1 MASSE
6 AVGKLV
12 EMEDNGSSVD
22 PVTGSTARTDDPTA
36 RPPRIRFP
44 DRFLTSRSREGS
56 SGSSFPSSLQ
66 EPISLSRSDVL
77 TPVGLNESRQRARS
91 FGLESN
97 EHEQKTAKKPSVRYG
112 SRRRSMHA
120 SQGHRWSGLKVESLM
135 PDFQPSAFSD
145 EYDLSQEDPK
155 ILQDVQRALQ
165 LQSRRRDRRPYH
177 AKPSDGDTSPLT
189 NVIDP
194 FVAPP
199 SSSPTAPIEQSAS
212 DYLPVPLLSSDVDFS
227 PFTKSAPR
235 HPVPLSSNGGATL
248 DWAGSHSEDEKLW
261 SIHKGKRKG
270 KEKEPLP
277 NRAFI
282 EKQEAL
288 FTDRIVRIKAEAS
301 AATVRKVAIVKEQLG
316 RQYNVVFSSIANGLP
331 INLAEVVRW
340 YFTSTLDMQAW
351 LDGAEPLTWLKH
363 LLDNRRNDRVRWRM
377 SALLMEEYA
386 RFKKGVGYGQPSP
399 VAGAGVSSPAFPLSL
414 SPHIAKS
421 PVSVTVSS
429 DVSPSTSV
437 VKVRLPEGHIS
448 FSPLVDNS
456 RDSINDSQG
465 HNHGRVKG
473 WRRSLPGF
481 IEGTSAR
488 NNPFPYSAITPPGS
502 LSPASS
508 HFGFRDTVRR
518 FTEEGSSSARGSQSE
533 DQNDFPPD
541 GSRFKPR
548 RRREPRSLIRN
559 IQPSRPPS
567 PEMNDQTG
575 PSDPLPPIASSE
587 GFMQSDTVKSKILL
601 SESAIVDKG
610 DSSLPSDVPDVLPKP
625 SYRSISLPLGNW
637 LPLKPAS
644 EHDEGKLEAEY
655 GLRWRMLEELKGH
668 NHRLRHRLQRVAA
681 DVREYEIH
689 CSNVLPTLGVS
700 HRRLPPE
707 LLDAIGHDPAS
718 VTGGTRKYR
727 GWQAVDDIHNRV
739 VRQREIIRLFLS
751 TAEQDTLTIPD
762 ILDKPIT
769 LLMERLQEIQRV
781 QQPLNEK
788 ANDVNRTLAE
798 VRSIHASVKK
808 EYNEAV
814 SHTSVVYPELSHVVA
829 LVEKYQDQYQQIWE
843 FGMDVLTFILDTIT
857 PFWRN
862 YGKTIMEDIQDF
874 LIIPWYRNE
883 FTGEPKRYPVESLP
897 RRPIHH
903 WFSLLGLS
911 TFMILITFLQTRAAI
926 TSIWNYRLLWI
937 GNHGIRWAILP
948 LFWTAIVIQLLAVV
962 IELCILF
969 LQAAVVLWWL
979 GWLVGLCT

>member
-1 MASSE
+1 MTSSE

-97 EHEQKTAKKPSVRYG
+97 EHEQKAVKKPSVRYG

-145 EYDLSQEDPK
+145 EYDLYPK

-227 PFTKSAPR
+227 PFTKSAP
-235 HPVPLSSNGGATL
+235 PTL

-316 RQYNVVFSSIANGLP
+316 RQYNVVFSSIASGLP

-399 VAGAGVSSPAFPLSL
+399 VAGAGVSSAGFSL
-414 SPHIAKS
+414 S

-488 NNPFPYSAITPPGS
+488 NNPFPYSSYHSTGLAYPLLAAISASATPFVAS
-502 LSPASS
+502 LKK
-508 HFGFRDTVRR
+508 
-518 FTEEGSSSARGSQSE
+518 GSSSARGSQSE
-533 DQNDFPPD
+533 DQNDFLPD

-548 RRREPRSLIRN
+548 RRREPRSLVRN

-610 DSSLPSDVPDVLPKP
+610 DSNLPSDP
-625 SYRSISLPLGNW
+625 SYRSISLQLGNW

-655 GLRWRMLEELKGH
+655 GLRWRVH

-727 GWQAVDDIHNRV
+727 GWQAVDDIHSRV

-751 TAEQDTLTIPD
+751 TAGQDTLTIPD

-948 LFWTAIVIQLLAVV
+948 LFWIAIVIQLLAVV

>member
-1 MASSE
+1 
-6 AVGKLV
+6 
-12 EMEDNGSSVD
+12 
-22 PVTGSTARTDDPTA
+22 
-36 RPPRIRFP
+36 
-44 DRFLTSRSREGS
+44 
-56 SGSSFPSSLQ
+56 
-66 EPISLSRSDVL
+66 
-77 TPVGLNESRQRARS
+77 
-91 FGLESN
+91 
-97 EHEQKTAKKPSVRYG
+97 
-112 SRRRSMHA
+112 MHA
-120 SQGHRWSGLKVESLM
+120 SQGHRWSGLKVESLV

-145 EYDLSQEDPK
+145 EYDLYPK

-177 AKPSDGDTSPLT
+177 AKPSDGDNSPLT
-189 NVIDP
+189 N
-194 FVAPP
+194 F
-199 SSSPTAPIEQSAS
+199 SKAPIEHSAS
-212 DYLPVPLLSSDVDFS
+212 DHLPVPLLPSDVDFS

-235 HPVPLSSNGGATL
+235 HPVPLSSDGGATL

-288 FTDRIVRIKAEAS
+288 FTGLIKAEAS

-316 RQYNVVFSSIANGLP
+316 RQYNVVFSSIASGLP

-377 SALLMEEYA
+377 SALLMEEYT
-386 RFKKGVGYGQPSP
+386 RFKKGVGFGQPSP

-437 VKVRLPEGHIS
+437 GKVRLPEGHIS
-448 FSPLVDNS
+448 FSPLVDAS

-481 IEGTSAR
+481 NEGTSAR
-488 NNPFPYSAITPPGS
+488 NNLFPYGAITPPGS

-518 FTEEGSSSARGSQSE
+518 VTEEGSSSARGSQSE
-533 DQNDFPPD
+533 DQNDFLPD

-575 PSDPLPPIASSE
+575 PSNPLPPIASSE
-587 GFMQSDTVKSKILL
+587 VFTQSDNVKSKILP

-610 DSSLPSDVPDVLPKP
+610 DSNLPTDVPPKP
-625 SYRSISLPLGNW
+625 SYRSISLPLGSW
-637 LPLKPAS
+637 LPPKPAT

-681 DVREYEIH
+681 DVREYEIQ

-727 GWQAVDDIHNRV
+727 GWQAVEDIHSRV
-739 VRQREIIRLFLS
+739 TRQREIIRLFLS
-751 TAEQDTLTIPD
+751 TTGQDSLTIPD
-762 ILDKPIT
+762 ILDRPIT
-769 LLMERLQEIQRV
+769 LLMEKLQEIQRV

-798 VRSIHASVKK
+798 VRSIHATVKK

-829 LVEKYQDQYQQIWE
+829 LVEKYQDQYQQFWE

-883 FTGEPKRYPVESLP
+883 FTGEPKRYPVQSLP

-911 TFMILITFLQTRAAI
+911 TLLILITFLQTRAAI

-948 LFWTAIVIQLLAVV
+948 LFWIAIVIQLLAVI

>member
-1 MASSE
+1 M
-6 AVGKLV
+6 
-12 EMEDNGSSVD
+12 
-22 PVTGSTARTDDPTA
+22 
-36 RPPRIRFP
+36 
-44 DRFLTSRSREGS
+44 
-56 SGSSFPSSLQ
+56 
-66 EPISLSRSDVL
+66 
-77 TPVGLNESRQRARS
+77 RA
-91 FGLESN
+91 G
-97 EHEQKTAKKPSVRYG
+97 QVP
-112 SRRRSMHA
+112 
-120 SQGHRWSGLKVESLM
+120 RWSGLKVESLM

-145 EYDLSQEDPK
+145 EYDLYPK

-165 LQSRRRDRRPYH
+165 FQSRRRDRRTHH

-194 FVAPP
+194 FVARP
-199 SSSPTAPIEQSAS
+199 SSSSTAPIEQSAS
-212 DYLPVPLLSSDVDFS
+212 DHLSVPLPSSDVDFS
-227 PFTKSAPR
+227 PFTKSVPR
-235 HPVPLSSNGGATL
+235 HPVPLSSNGGASL
-248 DWAGSHSEDEKLW
+248 DWAGSQSEDEKLW

-270 KEKEPLP
+270 KEKEKEPP
-277 NRAFI
+277 ANRAFI

-301 AATVRKVAIVKEQLG
+301 SATVRKVAIVKEQLG
-316 RQYNVVFSSIANGLP
+316 RQYNMVFSSIANGLP

-340 YFTSTLDMQAW
+340 YLASTPDMRAW

-386 RFKKGVGYGQPSP
+386 RFKKGVGHGQPSP
-399 VAGAGVSSPAFPLSL
+399 VAGAAMSSPAFSLSL

-421 PVSVTVSS
+421 PISVTVSS
-429 DVSPSTSV
+429 DVSPSASV
-437 VKVRLPEGHIS
+437 SKVRSPEGHIS

-456 RDSINDSQG
+456 RDSINNFQG
-465 HNHGRVKG
+465 HDHGRVKG
-473 WRRSLPGF
+473 WRRSIPGF
-481 IEGTSAR
+481 IEGTGAR
-488 NNPFPYSAITPPGS
+488 SNSFPYSAITPPGS

-508 HFGFRDTVRR
+508 HFGFHHAVRR
-518 FTEEGSSSARGSQSE
+518 FTEEGSSSAPGSQSE
-533 DQNDFPPD
+533 DQNDFLPD
-541 GSRFKPR
+541 VSRLKPR

-559 IQPSRPPS
+559 VQPSRSPS
-567 PEMNDQTG
+567 PEMNNQTG
-575 PSDPLPPIASSE
+575 PSELLPPVTSGVTPEDAQSNPKTLPSE
-587 GFMQSDTVKSKILL
+587 C
-601 SESAIVDKG
+601 AIVDKG
-610 DSSLPSDVPDVLPKP
+610 GPNLPSDAPPKP
-625 SYRSISLPLGNW
+625 SYRSISLPLGNCI
-637 LPLKPAS
+637 PLKPAS

-655 GLRWRMLEELKGH
+655 ALRWRMLEELKGH

-689 CSNVLPTLGVS
+689 CSNVLPTLGIS
-700 HRRLPPE
+700 HRSLPPE
-707 LLDAIGHDPAS
+707 LLDAIGHDPSS

-727 GWQAVDDIHNRV
+727 GWQAVDDIHGRV
-739 VRQREIIRLFLS
+739 TRQREIIRLFLS
-751 TAEQDTLTIPD
+751 TAGQDALTIPD

-769 LLMERLQEIQRV
+769 LLMDKLQEIQRV
-781 QQPLNEK
+781 QRPLNEK

-798 VRSIHASVKK
+798 VRSIHATVKK

-883 FTGEPKRYPVESLP
+883 FTGGPKRYPVQSLP
-897 RRPIHH
+897 RRSIYH

-911 TFMILITFLQTRAAI
+911 TFMILITFLQTRAAV

-937 GNHGIRWAILP
+937 GNHGIRWTVLP
-948 LFWTAIVIQLLAVV
+948 LFWIAIVIQLFAVV